1 MKKGSK
7 KIILGILA
15 LTSIF
20 LISYMA
26 TDIYVKSKNKG
37 EDTNQASTNSNSSN
51 KYLNENVKVVL
62 QKNGSREAEKTLD
75 EVIDEYGLEGS
86 ITQDELTDVLSKYGY
101 TFDVSTSDTVYY
113 NKDLKSE
120 LEPNKYYIGEYEGYL
135 AIYKSN
141 DKGELEIEDEKADIY
156 RNGAKFTDLKP
167 LDQEAIKKYQYV
179 YDTKEDAKLDLTG
192 IS

>member
-37 EDTNQASTNSNSSN
+37 EDTNQASTNANSSN

-86 ITQDELTDVLSKYGY
+86 ITQD
-101 TFDVSTSDTVYY
+101 
-113 NKDLKSE
+113 
-120 LEPNKYYIGEYEGYL
+120 
-135 AIYKSN
+135 
-141 DKGELEIEDEKADIY
+141 
-156 RNGAKFTDLKP
+156 
-167 LDQEAIKKYQYV
+167 
-179 YDTKEDAKLDLTG
+179 
-192 IS
+192 

>member
-26 TDIYVKSKNKG
+26 TDIYIKSKNKG
-37 EDTNQASTNSNSSN
+37 QDTNQASTNANASN
-51 KYLNENVKVVL
+51 KYLSDNVKVVL

-86 ITQDELTDVLSKYGY
+86 ITQDELTEVLSQYGY

-135 AIYKSN
+135 AI
-141 DKGELEIEDEKADIY
+141 
-156 RNGAKFTDLKP
+156 
-167 LDQEAIKKYQYV
+167 
-179 YDTKEDAKLDLTG
+179 
-192 IS
+192 

>member
-37 EDTNQASTNSNSSN
+37 EDTNEASTNANSSN
-51 KYLNENVKVVL
+51 KYLSDNVKVVL

-86 ITQDELTDVLSKYGY
+86 ITQDELTDVLSQYGY

-113 NKDLKSE
+113 NKDL
-120 LEPNKYYIGEYEGYL
+120 

-141 DKGELEIEDEKADIY
+141 DKGELEIEDEKSDVY

>member
-37 EDTNQASTNSNSSN
+37 EDTNEASTNANSSN
-51 KYLNENVKVVL
+51 KYLNDNVKVVL

-86 ITQDELTDVLSKYGY
+86 ITQDELTDVL
-101 TFDVSTSDTVYY
+101 
-113 NKDLKSE
+113 KSE

-141 DKGELEIEDEKADIY
+141 DKGELEIEDEKSDVY

>member
-37 EDTNQASTNSNSSN
+37 EDTNQASTNANSSN
-51 KYLNENVKVVL
+51 KYLSDNVKVVL

-86 ITQDELTDVLSKYGY
+86 ITQDELTDVLSQYGY

-135 AIYKSN
+135 AKSWC
-141 DKGELEIEDEKADIY
+141 L
-156 RNGAKFTDLKP
+156 
-167 LDQEAIKKYQYV
+167 
-179 YDTKEDAKLDLTG
+179 
-192 IS
+192 